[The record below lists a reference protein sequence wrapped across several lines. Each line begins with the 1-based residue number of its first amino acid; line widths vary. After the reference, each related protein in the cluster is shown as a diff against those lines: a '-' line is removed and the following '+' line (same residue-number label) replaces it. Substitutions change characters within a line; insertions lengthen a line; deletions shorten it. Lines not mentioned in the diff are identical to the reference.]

1 MTSLCFPNVDVP
13 YRAALKLRAAMATNI
28 RRGALSLIRASSP
41 AHQTRVRI
49 STASFTSLAFQCQA
63 TSSHIIPRRAQLSS
77 NTINTTNTTNTVS
90 RRYSSNN
97 AQASTDDMADK
108 PEPTGTI
115 TKDGIEL
122 LTFGTPNG
130 YKASIIL
137 EELKEAYGD
146 KAPKFVWQ
154 SVNIMKNT
162 QKQDWFTK
170 ISPNGRIPAIVDH
183 DRGDFAVFEGLPILT
198 YLTRHYDPDNRLGF
212 AHDSD
217 DYSVAE
223 QWMAWQHGGVGPMQG
238 QANHFVRFAK
248 DKIPYAIQRYVG
260 ESERL
265 YGILDARLKD
275 RDFVAGE
282 GRGRFSIA
290 DISLL
295 GWANATVLGGL
306 DLEGQFPNVAAWLDR
321 CLERPGVKRGFA
333 IPQESPFGN
342 KTFLQKVKDDPE
354 TRQKAE
360 ETKKLIDDAK
370 AQYNYKYASP

>member
-1 MTSLCFPNVDVP
+1 MTSIS
-13 YRAALKLRAAMATNI
+13 I
-28 RRGALSLIRASSP
+28 RRGALSLLHTP
-41 AHQTRVRI
+41 LPVHRVHLRV
-49 STASFTSLAFQCQA
+49 SAASFTSLASQCQV
-63 TSSHIIPRRAQLSS
+63 SPSQSVPRRAQL
-77 NTINTTNTTNTVS
+77 IPNTVTTSTGS
-90 RRYSSNN
+90 RPNSSSSSSSSKP
-97 AQASTDDMADK
+97 QASTDDMADK
-108 PEPTGTI
+108 PEPTGLI
-115 TKDGIEL
+115 AKDGIEL

-130 YKASIIL
+130 FKASIVL

-146 KAPKFVWQ
+146 KGPKYVWQ
-154 SVNIMKNT
+154 AVNIMKNT
-162 QKQDWFTK
+162 QKQEWFTK
-170 ISPNGRIPAIVDH
+170 ICPNGRIPAIVDH

-198 YLTRHYDPDNRLGF
+198 YLTKHYDPDNKISF
-212 AHDSD
+212 AYDSD

-275 RDFVAGE
+275 RDFIVGP
-282 GRGRFSIA
+282 GRGKFSIA

-295 GWANATVLGGL
+295 GWANATVLGGI
-306 DLEGQFPNVAAWLDR
+306 DLEGLFPNVNAWLNR
-321 CLERPGVKRGFA
+321 CLERPGVKKGFA
-333 IPQESPFGN
+333 IPQQSPFAN
-342 KTFLQKVKDDPE
+342 KAALQKIKDDPE

-360 ETKKLIDDAK
+360 ETKKLIDDSK